1 MLISLAK
8 RKIQLNRHNTRSLTF
23 FSLFVAML
31 FLQLAL
37 FSNVVIAASQVT
49 AARYWA
55 GPEHTRL
62 AMEVSKPVKFRISTL
77 DAPKRIVMD
86 LEDVPLSGALSD
98 LAAKLKSQDPLVK
111 SLKISRFT
119 PRTTRM
125 VVELKA
131 DAIPKAFTLV
141 PSEQYGHRLVLD
153 IHASKPTGKIREA
166 GEHIDPLMALLRKDI
181 KPIATAPQTNQKPS
195 SNLVKTA
202 LNPKPG
208 RKQDFIVAID
218 AGHGGKDPGAIG
230 SRGTME
236 KNITLAIAKKL
247 KAKIDREPGM
257 RAVLVRDGD
266 QFISLQGRRAKARQ
280 ANADLF
286 VSIHADAA
294 PRREAHG
301 ASVYALSEHGATS
314 TTASWLAKKEN
325 KVDLLGGIKLDDKDR
340 YLKQT
345 LIDLSMNATID
356 DSVRLGSHVLNEIGS
371 INHLHKRSVEQA
383 GFAVLKSPD
392 IPSILVET
400 AFISNH
406 TEEAKLNSEVYQ
418 NKLVDAISTGLKR
431 YYGSKSWKTR
441 MDVADTR

>member
-8 RKIQLNRHNTRSLTF
+8 REIQLNQYNTRSLTF
-23 FSLFVAML
+23 FSLFVATL
-31 FLQLAL
+31 FLQLTL

-62 AMEVSKPVKFRISTL
+62 AMEVSKPVKFRVSTL
-77 DAPKRIVMD
+77 DAPRRIVMD
-86 LEDVPLSGALSD
+86 LEDVPLSGALND
-98 LAAKLKSQDPLVK
+98 LATKLKSQDPLVK
-111 SLKISRFT
+111 SLKISRST
-119 PRTTRM
+119 PQTTRM

-131 DAIPKAFTLV
+131 DAIPKAFMLV

-153 IHASKPTGKIREA
+153 IHASKPAGKIREA
-166 GEHIDPLMALLRKDI
+166 GEHTDPLMALLRKDI
-181 KPIATAPQTNQKPS
+181 KPAAPQTNQKSS

-202 LNPKPG
+202 INPKPG

-236 KNITLAIAKKL
+236 KNITLAIARKL

-257 RAVLVRDGD
+257 RAILVRDGD
-266 QFISLQGRRAKARQ
+266 QFISLHGRRAKARQ

-325 KVDLLGGIKLDDKDR
+325 EVDLLGGIKLDDKDR

-371 INHLHKRSVEQA
+371 INHLHKKNVEQA

-406 TEEAKLNSEVYQ
+406 TEEAKLNSEAYQ
-418 NKLVDAISTGLKR
+418 NRLVDAISTGLKR
-431 YYGSKSWKTR
+431 YYGGKSWKTR
-441 MDVADTR
+441 IDVADTR